1 MTGPVRKKKTKADDQ
16 VRPEASKDQTREA
29 LEFCFED
36 VSSLRMLG
44 SRPLNDLSSAPAP
57 AAASSAGPASSGHRG
72 GAQRWNLVVLALLV
86 LTLAA
91 TTAATLLGR

>member
-1 MTGPVRKKKTKADDQ
+1 MTGPVRKKPRKSDDQ
-16 VRPEASKDQTREA
+16 VKPEASRDQTREA

-44 SRPLNDLSSAPAP
+44 AAPLSDLSSAPAP
-57 AAASSAGPASSGHRG
+57 AAASGAAPAGHR
-72 GAQRWNLVVLALLV
+72 AAARRWNLVVLALLV

>member
-1 MTGPVRKKKTKADDQ
+1 VRKKPPKRSDQEKA
-16 VRPEASKDQTREA
+16 ASSPDSTREA

-44 SRPLNDLSSAPAP
+44 AAPLSDLASRPGP
-57 AAASSAGPASSGHRG
+57 AAASGGGREAHRG
-72 GAQRWNLVVLALLV
+72 GARRGNLVLLALLV

>member
-1 MTGPVRKKKTKADDQ
+1 MVGSVRKKPTKPDLPI
-16 VRPEASKDQTREA
+16 RPEASKDQTREA

-44 SRPLNDLSSAPAP
+44 STPLSDPTSGPAP
-57 AAASSAGPASSGHRG
+57 AAASGAGRAAPRAGTH
-72 GAQRWNLVVLALLV
+72 RWNLVVLALLI

-91 TTAATLLGR
+91 TTAVTLLGR

>member
-1 MTGPVRKKKTKADDQ
+1 MTGPVRKKPPKSDDQ
-16 VRPEASKDQTREA
+16 PRPEASKDQTREA

-44 SRPLNDLSSAPAP
+44 SAPLSDLSSGRAP
-57 AAASSAGPASSGHRG
+57 AAASAAGPAAHRG
-72 GAQRWNLVVLALLV
+72 GARRWNLVVLALLV

-91 TTAATLLGR
+91 TIAVTLLGR

>member
-1 MTGPVRKKKTKADDQ
+1 MTGPVRKKPTETDDQ
-16 VRPEASKDQTREA
+16 AKPEASKDQTREA

-44 SRPLNDLSSAPAP
+44 ARPLSDLSSRPAP
-57 AAASSAGPASSGHRG
+57 AAASSAGPAAPRG